1 MLQPLTGEESQAN
14 CSDKAR
20 SDAIAWWFWS
30 EGQWTFFHI
39 RIFDSNSQLY
49 LNKSPRKCYETNEQ
63 EKRRKHHKNKFIY
76 TTYISNHRINRQ
88 RMFHVFKNLMICFLV
103 SAKKNQLRKHISSNL
118 NKVAP
123 FYEVVYNVYEEVENL
138 VTNTKKSAK

>member
-1 MLQPLTGEESQAN
+1 MNKKKGEN
-14 CSDKAR
+14 
-20 SDAIAWWFWS
+20 
-30 EGQWTFFHI
+30 TI
-39 RIFDSNSQLY
+39 RI
-49 LNKSPRKCYETNEQ
+49 R
-63 EKRRKHHKNKFIY
+63 FIY
-76 TTYISNHRINRQ
+76 TTCISNHGKNRQ

-138 VTNTKKSAK
+138 VTNTKKSVK